1 MAEASRRAARPPA
14 RGGHPNAIFVA
25 SGVDQLPAELDA
37 VADLVSVRF
46 PWGSLLRGGL
56 GLDEAM
62 TTAIARLVGPAGA
75 LELTLSLTARDAV
88 EGREP
93 GLLDGDDTSRIVAAF
108 TRHDLVLDR
117 CEDLGPADL
126 AGLRSTWARRL
137 RVGTERPARRFRFV
151 RRGAAIPDETPTATH
166 ETPTAT
172 DARRNPADIG

>member
-1 MAEASRRAARPPA
+1 MAEASRRAARTPA

-25 SGVDQLPAELDA
+25 SGVDRLPAELDG

-46 PWGSLLRGGL
+46 PWGSLLRGAL

-93 GLLDGDDTSRIVAAF
+93 GPLDDADTSRIVAAF
-108 TRHDLVLDR
+108 ARHDLVLDR

-126 AGLRSTWARRL
+126 AGLGSSWARRL

-151 RRGAAIPDETPTATH
+151 RRGADLH
-166 ETPTAT
+166 
-172 DARRNPADIG
+172 RRPADGHRRAP